1 MTLFSTLAENSER
14 PLISQDAISSIIAA
28 ARIDEVIGDFV
39 SLKRRGVNLLGLC
52 PFHNEKTP
60 SFTVSPA
67 KGIYKC
73 FGCGKA
79 GNSVNFLMEYE
90 HFSYPEALKFL
101 AKKYHIEIEEEE
113 QTPEQIQ
120 ERNEKESLF
129 LLNQFAQNYFSKKLF
144 ESEEGKAIGL
154 SYLKERGFRDDTVKK
169 FGLGYSAES
178 WDDFSRH
185 AAING
190 YKNEYL
196 IKTGLSIQKEARLI
210 DRFHGRV
217 MFPIHSV
224 SGRIIGF
231 GGRILS
237 AEKNTAKYINSP
249 ESEIY
254 NKSKSLYGIYYAKNA
269 IVSADNC
276 YLVEGYTDVISLSQ
290 AGFENVVASS
300 GTSLTQDQVKL
311 IQRYT
316 PNITILY
323 DGDPAG
329 IKASMR
335 GIDMILEQGMNV
347 KIVLF
352 PEGEDPDS
360 FVRNNRTADV
370 EAFIAKN
377 SVNFILFKT
386 RLLLRETLGDPIKK
400 AALIKEI
407 VGTISLIPDGI
418 SRSVYVKECS
428 SIMNLPEQTL
438 VNELNRDLRK
448 KFSKKI
454 QEETGSEQIETNVTE
469 FPVSKQAEYDVNSSE
484 NQEKE
489 IIRLLL
495 LYGNSEIVFEQV
507 NEDKETEE
515 VPVKIADFILND
527 ILNDEIKFENHQCQ
541 AIFDEFAR
549 FQKEGIIAGKD
560 HFLHHADPGIAS
572 LSIDLSII
580 PYELSGNWQKNQ
592 IFVNHESEKLKDSV
606 CSAVLAFKAKKI
618 ERMMEDIQKKMKEPL
633 SNEDMIILMTRLQ
646 KLKSTSIEIHDQL
659 GRIIIR

>member
-1 MTLFSTLAENSER
+1 LAVFPILAENSSIR
-14 PLISQDAISSIIAA
+14 LISQDAIGNILSAT
-28 ARIDEVIGDFV
+28 RIEEVIGDFV

-79 GNSVNFLMEYE
+79 GNTVNFLMEYE

-101 AKKYHIEIEEEE
+101 AKRYHIEIEEEE
-113 QTPEQIQ
+113 QTAEQIK
-120 ERNEKESLF
+120 EKNEKESLF
-129 LLNQFAQNYFSKKLF
+129 LLNQFAQNYFSKNLF
-144 ESEEGKAIGL
+144 ESEEGKAVGL
-154 SYLKERGFRDDTVKK
+154 SYMKERGFREDTIKK
-169 FGLGYSAES
+169 FGIGYSAES
-178 WDDFSRH
+178 WDDFSRY
-185 AAING
+185 ASENG
-190 YKNEYL
+190 YDSEYL
-196 IKTGLSIQKEARLI
+196 IKTGLSIQKESRLI

-217 MFPIHSV
+217 IFPIQSV

-237 AEKNTAKYINSP
+237 GEKTVAKYLNSP

-254 NKSKSLYGIYYAKNA
+254 YKSKSLYGIYFAKNA

-276 YLVEGYTDVISLSQ
+276 FLVEGYTDVISLTQ

-316 PNITILY
+316 SNITILY

-360 FVRNNRTADV
+360 FVRNSRTADV
-370 EAFIAKN
+370 ESFIAKN

-386 RLLLRETLGDPIKK
+386 RLLFEETLGDPIKK

-407 VGTISLIPDGI
+407 VGTIALIPDGI

-428 SIMNLPEQTL
+428 STMNVPEQTL
-438 VNELNRDLRK
+438 LNELNKTLRK

-454 QEETGSEQIETNVTE
+454 QEESGYEYIEKEVPE
-469 FPVSKQAEYDVNSSE
+469 FPASKQTEYDVNSGDS
-484 NQEKE
+484 QEKE

-495 LYGNSEIVFEQV
+495 LYGNAEIVFEQV
-507 NEDKETEE
+507 NEDKETEK
-515 VPVKIADFILND
+515 VSVKIADFILQD
-527 ILNDEIKFENHQCQ
+527 ILSDEIKFENSLCQ
-541 AIFDEFAR
+541 RIFDEFAG
-549 FQKEGIIAGKD
+549 FQQKGILADKD
-560 HFLHHADPGIAS
+560 YFLLHSDPDIAS
-572 LSIDLSII
+572 LSIDLCII
-580 PYELSGNWQKNQ
+580 PYVLSGNWEKNQ

-606 CSAVLAFKAKKI
+606 CSAVLAFKAIKI
-618 ERMMEDIQKKMKEPL
+618 ERMMVEIQKKIKESG
-633 SNEDMIILMTRLQ
+633 SNEDLMILMNQLV
-646 KLKSTSIEIHDQL
+646 KLKATSMEIHDPL

>member
-1 MTLFSTLAENSER
+1 
-14 PLISQDAISSIIAA
+14 LISQDAIGNILAA
-28 ARIDEVIGDFV
+28 TRIDEVIGDFV
-39 SLKRRGVNLLGLC
+39 ALKRRGVNLLGLC

-60 SFTVSPA
+60 SFTVSPS

-79 GNSVNFLMEYE
+79 GNTVSFLMEYE
-90 HFSYPEALKFL
+90 HFSYPEALRFL
-101 AKKYHIEIEEEE
+101 AKRYRIEIEEEE
-113 QTPEQIQ
+113 QTAEQIQ
-120 ERNEKESLF
+120 EKNEKESLF
-129 LLNQFAQNYFSKKLF
+129 LLNQFAQKYFADNIFK
-144 ESEEGKAIGL
+144 SEEGKAVGL
-154 SYLKERGFRDDTVKK
+154 TYLKERGFQEETIKK

-178 WDDFSRH
+178 WDDFSRY
-185 AAING
+185 ATENG
-190 YKNEYL
+190 YKTEYL
-196 IKTGLSIQKEARLI
+196 VKTGLSVQKDSRLI

-217 MFPIHSV
+217 IFPIYSV

-231 GGRILS
+231 GGRIL
-237 AEKNTAKYINSP
+237 AGEKNIAKYLNSP

-254 NKSKSLYGIYYAKNA
+254 NKSKSLYGIYYAKNT
-269 IVSADNC
+269 IVSSNNC

-300 GTSLTQDQVKL
+300 GTSLTHDQVKL

-316 PNITILY
+316 SNITILY

-360 FVRNNRTADV
+360 FVRNNRTVDV
-370 EAFIAKN
+370 ESFIIKN

-386 RLLLRETLGDPIKK
+386 RLLLEETSGDPIKK
-400 AALIKEI
+400 SALIKEI
-407 VGTISLIPDGI
+407 VGTIALIPDGI

-428 SIMNLPEQTL
+428 STMNVPEQTL
-438 VNELNRDLRK
+438 LNELNKTLRK
-448 KFSKKI
+448 KFSRKI
-454 QEETGSEQIETNVTE
+454 QEETGSENLDLGIPEI
-469 FPVSKQAEYDVNSSE
+469 PAPKQDEYDVNSSE
-484 NQEKE
+484 LQEKE
-489 IIRLLL
+489 VIRLLL
-495 LYGNSEIVFEQV
+495 LYGNAEIVFQQE
-507 NEDKETEE
+507 NEDKEIEE
-515 VPVKIADFILND
+515 ISVKIADFILQD
-527 ILNDEIKFENHQCQ
+527 IQNDEIKFENPFCQ
-541 AIFDEFAR
+541 RVFDEFAG
-549 FQKEGIIAGKD
+549 FQQKGITADKNY
-560 HFLHHADPGIAS
+560 FLHHSDPDIAS

-580 PYELSGNWQKNQ
+580 PYELSGNWEKNQ

-618 ERMMEDIQKKMKEPL
+618 ERMMEEIQKKLKD
-633 SNEDMIILMTRLQ
+633 SGSDEDLMILMEQLR
-646 KLKSTSIEIHDQL
+646 KLKTTSIEINDQL

>member
-1 MTLFSTLAENSER
+1 
-14 PLISQDAISSIIAA
+14 LISQDAIGNILAA
-28 ARIDEVIGDFV
+28 TRIDEVIGDFV
-39 SLKRRGVNLLGLC
+39 ALKRRGVNLLGLC

-79 GNSVNFLMEYE
+79 GNTINFLMEYE

-101 AKKYHIEIEEEE
+101 AKRYHIEIEEEE
-113 QTPEQIQ
+113 QTAEQIQ
-120 ERNEKESLF
+120 EKNEKESLF
-129 LLNQFAQNYFSKKLF
+129 LLNQFAQSYFSKNLL
-144 ESEEGKAIGL
+144 ESAEGKAVGL
-154 SYLKERGFRDDTVKK
+154 SYMKERGFREDTIKK
-169 FGLGYSAES
+169 FGIGYSAES
-178 WDDFSRH
+178 WDDFSRY
-185 AAING
+185 AAEKG
-190 YKNEYL
+190 YSSEYL
-196 IKTGLSIQKEARLI
+196 LKTGLSIQKEARLI

-217 MFPIHSV
+217 IFPILSV

-237 AEKNTAKYINSP
+237 GEKTVAKYLNSP

-254 NKSKSLYGIYYAKNA
+254 SKSKSLYGIYYAKNA
-269 IVSADNC
+269 IVSSDNC

-300 GTSLTQDQVKL
+300 GTSLTHDQVKL

-316 PNITILY
+316 SNITILY

-347 KIVLF
+347 RIVLF

-360 FVRNNRTADV
+360 FVRHNRTAEV
-370 EAFIAKN
+370 ESFIAKN

-386 RLLLRETLGDPIKK
+386 RLLLKETQGDPIKK

-407 VGTISLIPDGI
+407 VATIALIPDGI

-428 SIMNLPEQTL
+428 STMNVPEQTL
-438 VNELNRDLRK
+438 LNELNRNLRK
-448 KFSKKI
+448 KVTKKN
-454 QEETGSEQIETNVTE
+454 QEETGSEYLENDVQE
-469 FPVSKQAEYDVNSSE
+469 FPAAQQTEYDTNSGES
-484 NQEKE
+484 QEKE

-495 LYGNSEIVFEQV
+495 LYGNAEIIFEQM
-507 NEDKETEE
+507 NEDKEMEK
-515 VPVKIADFILND
+515 VSVKIADFIVQD
-527 ILNDEIKFENHQCQ
+527 IQSDEIKFENPYCQ
-541 AIFDEFAR
+541 RIFDEFAG
-549 FQKEGIIAGKD
+549 FQQGVIEGKD
-560 HFLHHADPGIAS
+560 HFLHHSDPEIAS
-572 LSIDLSII
+572 FSIDLSLT
-580 PYELSGNWQKNQ
+580 PYELSGNWEKNQ

-618 ERMMEDIQKKMKEPL
+618 ERMMEEIQKKLKNPA
-633 SNEDMIILMTRLQ
+633 SNEDVMILMAQLV
-646 KLKSTSIEIHDQL
+646 KLKTTSIEINDQL

>member
-1 MTLFSTLAENSER
+1 LAVFYILAENSKGL
-14 PLISQDAISSIIAA
+14 LISQDVIGNILAA
-28 ARIDEVIGDFV
+28 TRIDEVIGDFV

-79 GNSVNFLMEYE
+79 GNTVNFLMEYE

-101 AKKYHIEIEEEE
+101 AKRYHIEIEEEE
-113 QTPEQIQ
+113 QTAEQIQ
-120 ERNEKESLF
+120 EKNEKESLF
-129 LLNQFAQNYFSKKLF
+129 LLNQFAQNYFSKNLL
-144 ESEEGKAIGL
+144 ESEEGKAVGL
-154 SYLKERGFRDDTVKK
+154 SYMKERGFREDTIKK
-169 FGLGYSAES
+169 FGIGYSSES
-178 WDDFSRH
+178 WDDFSLH
-185 AAING
+185 ASGNG
-190 YKNEYL
+190 YKPEYL
-196 IKTGLSIQKEARLI
+196 IKTGLSIQKETRLI

-217 MFPIHSV
+217 IFPIHSV

-231 GGRILS
+231 GGRILTG
-237 AEKNTAKYINSP
+237 EKNIAKYLNSP

-254 NKSKSLYGIYYAKNA
+254 SKSKSLYGIYYAKNA
-269 IVSADNC
+269 IVSGDNC

-300 GTSLTQDQVKL
+300 GTSLTHDQVKL

-316 PNITILY
+316 SNITILY

-370 EAFIAKN
+370 EAFIKN
-377 SVNFILFKT
+377 NAVNFILFKT
-386 RLLLRETLGDPIKK
+386 RLLLAETLGDPIKK

-407 VGTISLIPDGI
+407 VGTIALIPDGI

-428 SIMNLPEQTL
+428 SMMNVPEQTL
-438 VNELNRDLRK
+438 LNELNRNLRK

-454 QEETGSEQIETNVTE
+454 QEERGSEYIETDIQE
-469 FPVSKQAEYDVNSSE
+469 FPAAKQAEYDVSSGDS
-484 NQEKE
+484 QEKE

-495 LYGNSEIVFEQV
+495 LYGNAEIVFEQV
-507 NEDKETEE
+507 NEDKEIEQ
-515 VPVKIADFILND
+515 VSVKIADFILQD
-527 ILNDEIKFENHQCQ
+527 ILSDEIKFENPHCQ
-541 AIFDEFAR
+541 RIFDEFAG
-549 FQKEGIIAGKD
+549 FQQKGIIEDKD
-560 HFLHHADPGIAS
+560 HFLHHSDPDIAS
-572 LSIDLSII
+572 LSIDLSIT
-580 PYELSGNWQKNQ
+580 PYELSGNWEKNQ

-606 CSAVLAFKAKKI
+606 CSAVFAFKAKKI
-618 ERMMEDIQKKMKEPL
+618 ERMMEEIQKKMKEPV
-633 SNEDMIILMTRLQ
+633 SNEDLMILMAQLVQ
-646 KLKSTSIEIHDQL
+646 LKTTSMAIHDQL

>member
-1 MTLFSTLAENSER
+1 M
-14 PLISQDAISSIIAA
+14 ISQDAIGNILAA
-28 ARIDEVIGDFV
+28 TRIDEVIGDFV
-39 SLKRRGVNLLGLC
+39 ALKRRGVNLIGLC

-60 SFTVSPA
+60 SFTVSPS
-67 KGIYKC
+67 KGIFKC

-79 GNSVNFLMEYE
+79 GNTVSFLMEYE
-90 HFSYPEALKFL
+90 HFSYPEALRFL
-101 AKKYHIEIEEEE
+101 AKRYHIEIEEEE
-113 QTPEQIQ
+113 QTAEQIQ
-120 ERNEKESLF
+120 EKNEKESLF
-129 LLNQFAQNYFSKKLF
+129 LLNQFAQKYFAGNLF
-144 ESEEGKAIGL
+144 DSEEGKAVGL
-154 SYLKERGFRDDTVKK
+154 TYLKERGFQEETIKK

-185 AAING
+185 ATDNG
-190 YKNEYL
+190 YKPEYL
-196 IKTGLSIQKEARLI
+196 VKTGLSVQKESRLI

-217 MFPIHSV
+217 IFPIYSV

-231 GGRILS
+231 GGRILTG
-237 AEKNTAKYINSP
+237 EKNIAKYLNSP

-269 IVSADNC
+269 IVSGNNC

-300 GTSLTQDQVKL
+300 GTSLTHDQVRL

-316 PNITILY
+316 SNITILY

-370 EAFIAKN
+370 ESFITKN

-386 RLLLRETLGDPIKK
+386 RLLLEETSGDPIKK

-407 VGTISLIPDGI
+407 VGTIALIPDGI

-428 SIMNLPEQTL
+428 STMNVPEQTL
-438 VNELNRDLRK
+438 LNELNRNLRK

-454 QEETGSEQIETNVTE
+454 QEEAGSENVDTDIPE
-469 FPVSKQAEYDVNSSE
+469 IPSSKQAEYDVNSSE
-484 NQEKE
+484 LQEKE
-489 IIRLLL
+489 VIRLLL
-495 LYGNSEIVFEQV
+495 LYGNSEIIFRQE
-507 NEDKETEE
+507 NADKETEE
-515 VPVKIADFILND
+515 ISVKIADFILQD
-527 ILNDEIKFENHQCQ
+527 IRNDEIKFENPICQ
-541 AIFDEFAR
+541 RIFDE
-549 FQKEGIIAGKD
+549 IAGFQQKGINADKD
-560 HFLHHADPGIAS
+560 YFLHHSDPDVSS

-580 PYELSGNWQKNQ
+580 PYELSGNWEKNQ

-606 CSAVLAFKAKKI
+606 YSAVLSFKAKKI
-618 ERMMEDIQKKMKEPL
+618 ERMIEEIQKKLKEPG
-633 SNEDMIILMTRLQ
+633 SHEDLMILMDQLR
-646 KLKSTSIEIHDQL
+646 KLKATSIKINDQL